1 MTAGADYAWVSAIIH
16 QHSREHNRAL
26 FAKVFAALE
35 RGGRVGVRDIVMD
48 ASRTRPVFGALFAVN
63 MLANTDSGDTYSLEE
78 ISADLQA
85 AGFVEPRLAVAADD
99 MQAVVE
105 ARKP

>member
-1 MTAGADYAWVSAIIH
+1 
-16 QHSREHNRAL
+16 
-26 FAKVFAALE
+26 
-35 RGGRVGVRDIVMD
+35 
-48 ASRTRPVFGALFAVN
+48 VFGALFAVN
-63 MLANTDSGDTYSLEE
+63 MLAKTDSGDTYSLEE